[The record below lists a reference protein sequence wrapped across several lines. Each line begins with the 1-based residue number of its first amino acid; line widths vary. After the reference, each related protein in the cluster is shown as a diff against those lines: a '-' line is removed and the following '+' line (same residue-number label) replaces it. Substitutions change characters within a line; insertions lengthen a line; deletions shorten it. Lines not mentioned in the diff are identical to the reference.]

1 MLTWKPSGREAG
13 TAMGRRGTYR
23 LASCFSEGATLW
35 TLYCDHDLL
44 KVCESK
50 DEGKELAELHEE
62 GK

>member
-1 MLTWKPSGREAG
+1 
-13 TAMGRRGTYR
+13 MGRRGTYR

-62 GK
+62 GE